1 MGYAFA
7 DAYLRGA
14 EKSVPLF
21 NFEVIFKTF
30 TQPTTTQFP
39 LFRQLQLVE
48 SAFYKDYNIYITTE
62 RTDIMLQEN
71 LIMLRSLAGK
81 TQEDI
86 AEVIGIS
93 RQAYAKWE
101 RGETIPDIEKCGRL
115 AEFYGVTMD
124 SLIKDNVQLEGQKMA
139 PAPNGKHMWGVVTV
153 NDRGQIVIP
162 KEARETFGLVNGSR
176 LVVLG
181 DDNEGIALV
190 KAEQFEEKLSMAM
203 SVLSKDIKE

>member
-1 MGYAFA
+1 
-7 DAYLRGA
+7 
-14 EKSVPLF
+14 
-21 NFEVIFKTF
+21 
-30 TQPTTTQFP
+30 
-39 LFRQLQLVE
+39 
-48 SAFYKDYNIYITTE
+48 
-62 RTDIMLQEN
+62 
-71 LIMLRSLAGK
+71 MLRSLAGK

-101 RGETIPDIEKCGRL
+101 RGETIPDI

-124 SLIKDNVQLEGQKMA
+124 SLIKDDVQLEGQKMA
-139 PAPNGKHMWGVVTV
+139 PAPKGKHMWGVVTV

>member
-1 MGYAFA
+1 
-7 DAYLRGA
+7 
-14 EKSVPLF
+14 
-21 NFEVIFKTF
+21 
-30 TQPTTTQFP
+30 
-39 LFRQLQLVE
+39 
-48 SAFYKDYNIYITTE
+48 
-62 RTDIMLQEN
+62 
-71 LIMLRSLAGK
+71 MLRSLAGK

-124 SLIKDNVQLEGQKMA
+124 SLIKDDVQLEGQKMA
-139 PAPNGKHMWGVVTV
+139 PAPKGKHMWGVVTV

-190 KAEQFEEKLSMAM
+190 KAEQFEEKLSMLCM
-203 SVLSKDIKE
+203 ICPKCNKEMRKGYLFSSKDGAFSFADEVPGVFTNAKTAKGFVEITPLKASHRTKVEAYICENCRIVEFEY

>member
-1 MGYAFA
+1 MYEHIDMKKTGLLLKYRIEKAGYTVK
-7 DAYLRGA
+7 DIQ
-14 EKSVPLF
+14 K
-21 NFEVIFKTF
+21 I
-30 TQPTTTQFP
+30 
-39 LFRQLQLVE
+39 LQL
-48 SAFYKDYNIYITTE
+48 SCPQPIY
-62 RTDIMLQEN
+62 RWF
-71 LIMLRSLAGK
+71 K
-81 TQEDI
+81 
-86 AEVIGIS
+86 
-93 RQAYAKWE
+93 
-101 RGETIPDIEKCGRL
+101 GETIPDIEKCGRL

-124 SLIKDNVQLEGQKMA
+124 SLIKDDVQLEGQKMA
-139 PAPNGKHMWGVVTV
+139 PAPKGKHMWGVVTV

>member
-1 MGYAFA
+1 MGAKKYAYVNYKMLVWARSETPFGTTS
-7 DAYLRGA
+7 DVVNHISGFR
-14 EKSVPLF
+14 S
-21 NFEVIFKTF
+21 EVI
-30 TQPTTTQFP
+30 
-39 LFRQLQLVE
+39 
-48 SAFYKDYNIYITTE
+48 D
-62 RTDIMLQEN
+62 
-71 LIMLRSLAGK
+71 
-81 TQEDI
+81 
-86 AEVIGIS
+86 
-93 RQAYAKWE
+93 KWE

-124 SLIKDNVQLEGQKMA
+124 SLIKDDVQLEGQKMA
-139 PAPNGKHMWGVVTV
+139 PAPKGKHMWGVVTV